1 MNKKRK
7 LKMNHFVN
15 FNAFTP
21 DYLENI
27 IDQALKMKHYPNQ
40 YARVLAGKNLYMLFQ
55 KTSTRTALSFAFGM
69 TALGG
74 QYLIQNWND
83 SNFSIAEIQDEV
95 RYVSRQADII
105 MARLKTNADINLMA
119 KYSYVPVINGCCNK
133 YHPSQAIADLVTIKE
148 LFGSLKIKLLFIGV
162 KNNVLNSL
170 ADSLPRLGGEVF
182 TVTPVVNEPSLD
194 KELDAT
200 ACKTGKYHEIGNG
213 HPTLTGV
220 KKLIREVDIVYT
232 DTWVDMEFIDD
243 KTYAG
248 QKDERIKK
256 MLPFQINAEL
266 LQGSKAVVM
275 HDMPIHAGFEISRD
289 VVETHLKTILQQA
302 DNRKY
307 AAQSILFNLL
317 K

>member
-1 MNKKRK
+1 
-7 LKMNHFVN
+7 MNHFIN
-15 FNAFTP
+15 FKDFTP

-27 IDQALKMKHYPNQ
+27 IDQALEMKHYPNQ
-40 YARVLAGKNLYMLFQ
+40 YTRVLQDKSMYMLFQ

-69 TALGG
+69 TVLGG
-74 QYLIQNWND
+74 QYLIQDWND

-105 MARLKTNADINLMA
+105 MARLKTNDDINQMA
-119 KYSYVPVINGCCNK
+119 QYSFVPVINGCCNM

-148 LFGSLKIKLLFIGV
+148 LFGTLKIKLLYIGV

-170 ADSLPRLGGEVF
+170 VDSLPKLGGEVF
-182 TVTPVVNEPSLD
+182 AVTPVVNAPSVD
-194 KELDAT
+194 KDLDA
-200 ACKTGKYHEIGNG
+200 AAIKTGKYHEIGSG

-220 KKLIREVDIVYT
+220 TKLIREVDVVYT
-232 DTWVDMEFIDD
+232 DTWVDMEFINDNACNGL
-243 KTYAG
+243 KE
-248 QKDERIKK
+248 ERMKK

-266 LQGSKAVVM
+266 LHDSKAVVM
-275 HDMPIHAGFEISRD
+275 HDMPIHAGSEISRD

>member
-1 MNKKRK
+1 
-7 LKMNHFVN
+7 MNHFIN
-15 FNAFTP
+15 FNDFTP

-27 IDQALKMKHYPNQ
+27 IDQALEMKHYPNQ
-40 YARVLAGKNLYMLFQ
+40 YARVLQGKNLYMLFQ

-74 QYLIQNWND
+74 QYLIQNWQD
-83 SNFSIAEIQDEV
+83 SNFSIAEIQDEG

-105 MARLKTNADINLMA
+105 MARLKTNEDINLMA
-119 KYSYVPVINGCCNK
+119 QYSYVPVINGCCNR

-148 LFGSLKIKLLFIGV
+148 LFGTLKIKLLYIGV

-182 TVTPVVNEPSLD
+182 AVTPVVNAPSVD
-194 KELDAT
+194 KELDA
-200 ACKTGKYHEIGNG
+200 AAFKTGKYHEIGGG

-220 KKLIREVDIVYT
+220 RKLIKEVDVVYT
-232 DTWVDMEFIDD
+232 DTWVDMEFINDNACNGL
-243 KTYAG
+243 KE
-248 QKDERIKK
+248 ERVKK

-275 HDMPIHAGFEISRD
+275 HDMPIHAGSEISRD

>member
-1 MNKKRK
+1 
-7 LKMNHFVN
+7 MNHFIN
-15 FNAFTP
+15 FKDFTQ

-27 IDQALKMKHYPNQ
+27 IDQALEMKRYPSQ
-40 YARVLAGKNLYMLFQ
+40 YVKVLQGKNLYMLFQ
-55 KTSTRTALSFAFGM
+55 KTSTRTALAFAFGM
-69 TALGG
+69 TAMGG
-74 QYLIQNWND
+74 QYLIQNWQD

-105 MARLKTNADINLMA
+105 MARMKTNDDINLMER
-119 KYSYVPVINGCCNK
+119 YSYVPVINGCCNM

-148 LFGSLKIKLLFIGV
+148 LFGTLKIKLLYIGV

-170 ADSLPRLGGEVF
+170 IDSLPRLGGEVF
-182 TVTPVVNEPSLD
+182 AVTPVVNAPSVD
-194 KELDAT
+194 KELEGA
-200 ACKTGKYHEIGNG
+200 ASKTGNYHEIGGG

-220 KKLIREVDIVYT
+220 RKLIKEVDVVYT
-232 DTWVDMEFIDD
+232 DTWADMEFINDNACVGL
-243 KTYAG
+243 KE
-248 QKDERIKK
+248 ERLKK
-256 MLPFQINAEL
+256 MLPFQINTEL

-275 HDMPIHAGFEISRD
+275 HDMPIHDGSEISRD
-289 VVETHLKTILQQA
+289 VVETHLKTILRQA

>member
-1 MNKKRK
+1 
-7 LKMNHFVN
+7 MNHFIN
-15 FNAFTP
+15 FNNFTP

-27 IDQALKMKHYPNQ
+27 IDQALEMKKYPSQ
-40 YARVLAGKNLYMLFQ
+40 YARVLEGKNLYMLFQ

-74 QYLIQNWND
+74 RYLIQNWQD

-105 MARLKTNADINLMA
+105 MARLKTNDDINLMA
-119 KYSYVPVINGCCNK
+119 QYSYVPVINGLCNK
-133 YHPSQAIADLVTIKE
+133 YHPSQAIADMVTIKE
-148 LFGSLKIKLLFIGV
+148 LFGTLKIKLLYIGV

-170 ADSLPRLGGEVF
+170 VDSLPKLGGEVF
-182 TVTPVVNEPSLD
+182 AVTPVVNEPSMD
-194 KELDAT
+194 RELDTA
-200 ACKTGKYHEIGNG
+200 ACKTGKYHEIGGG

-220 KKLIREVDIVYT
+220 RKLIREVDVVYT

-243 KTYAG
+243 KAYSG

-256 MLPFQINAEL
+256 MMPFQINAEL

-275 HDMPIHAGFEISRD
+275 HDMPIHAGSEISRD
-289 VVETHLKTILQQA
+289 AVETHLKTILQQA

>member
-1 MNKKRK
+1 
-7 LKMNHFVN
+7 MNHFVN
-15 FNAFTP
+15 FKDFTP

-27 IDQALKMKHYPNQ
+27 IDQALEMKHYPNQ
-40 YARVLAGKNLYMLFQ
+40 YTRVLQDKSMYMLFQ

-69 TALGG
+69 TVLGG
-74 QYLIQNWND
+74 QYLIQDWND

-105 MARLKTNADINLMA
+105 MARLKTNDDINQMA
-119 KYSYVPVINGCCNK
+119 QYSFVPVINGCCNM

-148 LFGSLKIKLLFIGV
+148 LFGTLKIKLLYIGV

-170 ADSLPRLGGEVF
+170 VDSLPKLGGEVF
-182 TVTPVVNEPSLD
+182 AVTPVVNAPSVD
-194 KELDAT
+194 KDLDA
-200 ACKTGKYHEIGNG
+200 AAIKTGKYHEIGSG

-220 KKLIREVDIVYT
+220 TKLIREVDVVYT
-232 DTWVDMEFIDD
+232 DTWVDMEFINDNACNGL
-243 KTYAG
+243 KE
-248 QKDERIKK
+248 ERMKK

-266 LQGSKAVVM
+266 LHDSKAVVM
-275 HDMPIHAGFEISRD
+275 HDMPIHAGSEISRD

>member
-1 MNKKRK
+1 
-7 LKMNHFVN
+7 
-15 FNAFTP
+15 
-21 DYLENI
+21 
-27 IDQALKMKHYPNQ
+27 
-40 YARVLAGKNLYMLFQ
+40 
-55 KTSTRTALSFAFGM
+55 M

-74 QYLIQNWND
+74 QYLIQNWQD
-83 SNFSIAEIQDEV
+83 SNFSIAEIQDEG

-105 MARLKTNADINLMA
+105 MARLKTNEDINLMA
-119 KYSYVPVINGCCNK
+119 QYSYVPVINGCCNR

-148 LFGSLKIKLLFIGV
+148 LFGTLKIKLLYIGV

-182 TVTPVVNEPSLD
+182 AVTPVVNAPSVD
-194 KELDAT
+194 KELDA
-200 ACKTGKYHEIGNG
+200 AAFKTGKYHEIGGG

-220 KKLIREVDIVYT
+220 RKLIKEVDVVYT
-232 DTWVDMEFIDD
+232 DTWVDMEFINDNACNGL
-243 KTYAG
+243 KE
-248 QKDERIKK
+248 ERVKK

-275 HDMPIHAGFEISRD
+275 HDMPIHAGSEISRD

>member
-1 MNKKRK
+1 
-7 LKMNHFVN
+7 MNHFIN
-15 FNAFTP
+15 FKDFTP

-27 IDQALKMKHYPNQ
+27 IDQALEMKHYPNQ
-40 YARVLAGKNLYMLFQ
+40 YAQVLQGKNLYMLFR

-74 QYLIQNWND
+74 QYLIQNWQD

-105 MARLKTNADINLMA
+105 MARLKTNEDINLMA
-119 KYSYVPVINGCCNK
+119 QYSYVPVINGCCNM

-148 LFGSLKIKLLFIGV
+148 LFGNLKIKLLYIGV

-170 ADSLPRLGGEVF
+170 IDSLPRLGGEVF
-182 TVTPVVNEPSLD
+182 AVTPVVNGPSVD
-194 KELDAT
+194 KELDT
-200 ACKTGKYHEIGNG
+200 AALKTGKYHEIGSG
-213 HPTLTGV
+213 HPTLAGV
-220 KKLIREVDIVYT
+220 RKLIREVDVVYT
-232 DTWVDMEFIDD
+232 DTWVDMEFISD
-243 KTYAG
+243 KAYTG

-275 HDMPIHAGFEISRD
+275 HDMPIHAGSEISRD
-289 VVETHLKTILQQA
+289 TVETHLKTILQQA

>member
-1 MNKKRK
+1 
-7 LKMNHFVN
+7 MNHFIN
-15 FNAFTP
+15 FKDFTP

-27 IDQALKMKHYPNQ
+27 IDQALEMKRYPSQ
-40 YARVLAGKNLYMLFQ
+40 YAKVLEGQNLYMLFQ

-74 QYLIQNWND
+74 QYLIQNWQD

-95 RYVSRQADII
+95 RYVSRQADVI
-105 MARLKTNADINLMA
+105 MARLKTNEDINLMA
-119 KYSYVPVINGCCNK
+119 QYSYVPVINGCCNM

-148 LFGSLKIKLLFIGV
+148 LFGTLKIKLLYIGV

-170 ADSLPRLGGEVF
+170 VDSLPKLCGEVF
-182 TVTPVVNEPSLD
+182 AVTPVVNTPSMDKALD
-194 KELDAT
+194 T
-200 ACKTGKYHEIGNG
+200 AAFKTGKYHEIGSG

-220 KKLIREVDIVYT
+220 RKLIREVDVVYT

-243 KTYAG
+243 KAYAG
-248 QKDERIKK
+248 QKAERIKK

-275 HDMPIHAGFEISRD
+275 HDMPIHTGSEISRD
-289 VVETHLKTILQQA
+289 TVETHLKTILQQA

>member
-1 MNKKRK
+1 
-7 LKMNHFVN
+7 MNHFIN
-15 FNAFTP
+15 FKNFTP

-27 IDQALKMKHYPNQ
+27 IDQALEMKSYPSQ
-40 YARVLAGKNLYMLFQ
+40 YARVLQGKNLYMLFQ

-74 QYLIQNWND
+74 QYLIQNWQD
-83 SNFSIAEIQDEV
+83 SNFSISEIQDEV

-105 MARLKTNADINLMA
+105 MARLKTNWNINLMA
-119 KYSYVPVINGCCNK
+119 QYSYVPVINGCCNM

-148 LFGSLKIKLLFIGV
+148 IFGTLKIKLLYIGV

-170 ADSLPRLGGEVF
+170 IDSLPKLGGEVF
-182 TVTPVVNEPSLD
+182 AVTPVVNEPSVD
-194 KELDAT
+194 KYLDA
-200 ACKTGKYHEIGNG
+200 AALKTGKYHEIGSG

-220 KKLIREVDIVYT
+220 RKLIRDVDVVYT
-232 DTWVDMEFIDD
+232 DTWVDMEFIND
-243 KTYAG
+243 KASNG
-248 QKDERIKK
+248 LKEERAKK

-266 LQGSKAVVM
+266 LQSSKAVVM
-275 HDMPIHAGFEISRD
+275 HDMPIHAGSEISRGG
-289 VVETHLKTILQQA
+289 VETHLKTILQQA

>member
-1 MNKKRK
+1 MKH
-7 LKMNHFVN
+7 LIN
-15 FNAFTP
+15 FKDSTP

-27 IDQALKMKHYPNQ
+27 IDQALEMKHYPGQ
-40 YARVLAGKNLYMLFQ
+40 YAEVLQGKNLYMLFQ

-74 QYLIQNWND
+74 RYLIQNWND
-83 SNFSIAEIQDEV
+83 SNFSITEIQDEV
-95 RYVSRQADII
+95 RYVSREADII
-105 MARLKTNADINLMA
+105 MARLKTNEAINLMA
-119 KYSYVPVINGCCNK
+119 QYSFVPVINGCCNM

-148 LFGSLKIKLLFIGV
+148 LFGTLKIKLLFIGV

-182 TVTPVVNEPSLD
+182 TVTPVVNAPSVD

-213 HPTLTGV
+213 HPTLTGI

-266 LQGSKAVVM
+266 LKDSKAVVM
-275 HDMPIHAGFEISRD
+275 HDMPIHAGSEISRD

>member
-1 MNKKRK
+1 
-7 LKMNHFVN
+7 MNHFIN
-15 FNAFTP
+15 FKDFTP

-27 IDQALKMKHYPNQ
+27 IDQALEMKRYPSQ
-40 YARVLAGKNLYMLFQ
+40 YAKVLEDKNLYMLFQ

-74 QYLIQNWND
+74 QYLIQNWQD

-95 RYVSRQADII
+95 RYVSRQADVI
-105 MARLKTNADINLMA
+105 MARLKTNEDINLMA
-119 KYSYVPVINGCCNK
+119 QYSYVPVINGCCNM

-148 LFGSLKIKLLFIGV
+148 LFGTLKIKLLYIGV

-170 ADSLPRLGGEVF
+170 VDSLPKLGGEVF
-182 TVTPVVNEPSLD
+182 AVTPVVNAPSVD
-194 KELDAT
+194 KELGT
-200 ACKTGKYHEIGNG
+200 AALKTGKYHEIGSG

-220 KKLIREVDIVYT
+220 RKLIREVDVVYT

-243 KTYAG
+243 KAYAG
-248 QKDERIKK
+248 QKAERIKK

-275 HDMPIHAGFEISRD
+275 HDMPIHTGSEISRD
-289 VVETHLKTILQQA
+289 TVETHLKTILQQA

>member
-1 MNKKRK
+1 
-7 LKMNHFVN
+7 MNHFIN
-15 FNAFTP
+15 FKDFTP

-27 IDQALKMKHYPNQ
+27 IDQALEMKRYPSQ
-40 YARVLAGKNLYMLFQ
+40 YAKVLEDKNLYMLFQ

-74 QYLIQNWND
+74 QYLIQNWQD

-95 RYVSRQADII
+95 RYVSRQADVI
-105 MARLKTNADINLMA
+105 MARLKTNEDINLMA
-119 KYSYVPVINGCCNK
+119 QYSYVPVINGCCNM

-148 LFGSLKIKLLFIGV
+148 LFGTLKIKLLYIGV

-170 ADSLPRLGGEVF
+170 VDSLPKLCGEVF
-182 TVTPVVNEPSLD
+182 AVTPVVNTPSMDKALD
-194 KELDAT
+194 T
-200 ACKTGKYHEIGNG
+200 AAFKTGKYHEIGSG

-220 KKLIREVDIVYT
+220 RKLIREVDVVYT

-243 KTYAG
+243 KAYAG
-248 QKDERIKK
+248 QKAERIKK

-275 HDMPIHAGFEISRD
+275 HDMPIHTGSEISRD
-289 VVETHLKTILQQA
+289 TVETHLKTILQQA

>member
-1 MNKKRK
+1 
-7 LKMNHFVN
+7 MNHFIN
-15 FNAFTP
+15 FNDFTP

-27 IDQALKMKHYPNQ
+27 IDQALEMKSYPSQ
-40 YARVLAGKNLYMLFQ
+40 YAEVLRGKNLYMLFQ

-74 QYLIQNWND
+74 QYLIQNWQD

-105 MARLKTNADINLMA
+105 MARLKTNDDINLMA
-119 KYSYVPVINGCCNK
+119 RYSYVPVINGCCNM

-148 LFGSLKIKLLFIGV
+148 LFGTLKIKLLYIGV

-170 ADSLPRLGGEVF
+170 VDSLPKLGGEVF
-182 TVTPVVNEPSLD
+182 AVTPVVNAPSVD
-194 KELDAT
+194 KELDA
-200 ACKTGKYHEIGNG
+200 AAFKTGKYHEIGGG

-220 KKLIREVDIVYT
+220 RKLIKEVDVVYT
-232 DTWVDMEFIDD
+232 DTWVDMEFIND
-243 KTYAG
+243 KAYTG
-248 QKDERIKK
+248 QKDERMKK
-256 MLPFQINAEL
+256 MLPFQINTEL
-266 LQGSKAVVM
+266 LQDSKAVIM
-275 HDMPIHAGFEISRD
+275 HDMPIHAGSEISRD

>member
-1 MNKKRK
+1 
-7 LKMNHFVN
+7 MNHFIN
-15 FNAFTP
+15 FKDFTP

-27 IDQALKMKHYPNQ
+27 IDQALEMKRYPSQ
-40 YARVLAGKNLYMLFQ
+40 YAKVLEGKKLYMLFQ

-105 MARLKTNADINLMA
+105 MARLKTNNDINLMA
-119 KYSYVPVINGCCNK
+119 QYSYVPVINGCCNM
-133 YHPSQAIADLVTIKE
+133 YHPSQAIADLITIKE
-148 LFGSLKIKLLFIGV
+148 RFGNLKIKLLYVGV

-170 ADSLPRLGGEVF
+170 IDSLPKLGGEVF
-182 TVTPVVNEPSLD
+182 AATPVVNEPSLD
-194 KELDAT
+194 EALYETVFKS
-200 ACKTGKYHEIGNG
+200 GKYHEIGNG

-220 KKLIREVDIVYT
+220 RKLIMEVDVVYT

-243 KTYAG
+243 KAYAG
-248 QKDERIKK
+248 LKKERIKK

-275 HDMPIHAGFEISRD
+275 HDMPIHAGSEISRD
-289 VVETHLKTILQQA
+289 AVENHLETILQQA

-307 AAQSILFNLL
+307 AAQSILFTLL

>member
-1 MNKKRK
+1 
-7 LKMNHFVN
+7 MNHFIN
-15 FNAFTP
+15 FKDFTP

-27 IDQALKMKHYPNQ
+27 IDQALEMKRYPSQ
-40 YARVLAGKNLYMLFQ
+40 YAKVLEDKNLYMLFQ

-74 QYLIQNWND
+74 QYLIQNWQD

-95 RYVSRQADII
+95 RYVSRQADVI
-105 MARLKTNADINLMA
+105 MARLKTNEDINLMA
-119 KYSYVPVINGCCNK
+119 QYSYVPVINGCCNM

-148 LFGSLKIKLLFIGV
+148 LFGTLKIKLLYIGV

-170 ADSLPRLGGEVF
+170 VDSLPKLGGEVF
-182 TVTPVVNEPSLD
+182 AVTPVVNAPSVD
-194 KELDAT
+194 KELGT
-200 ACKTGKYHEIGNG
+200 AALKTGKYHEIGSG

-220 KKLIREVDIVYT
+220 RKLIREVDVVYT
-232 DTWVDMEFIDD
+232 DTWVDMEFISDNSCSGMKED
-243 KTYAG
+243 
-248 QKDERIKK
+248 RLKK

-266 LQGSKAVVM
+266 LHGSKAVVM
-275 HDMPIHAGFEISRD
+275 HDMPIHAGSEISRD

>member
-1 MNKKRK
+1 
-7 LKMNHFVN
+7 MNHFIN
-15 FNAFTP
+15 FKDFTP

-27 IDQALKMKHYPNQ
+27 IDQALEMKHYPNQ
-40 YARVLAGKNLYMLFQ
+40 YAAVLEGKNLYMLFQ
-55 KTSTRTALSFAFGM
+55 KTSTRTTLSFAFGM
-69 TALGG
+69 TAMGG
-74 QYLIQNWND
+74 RYLIQNWAD

-105 MARLKTNADINLMA
+105 MARLKTNEDINLMA
-119 KYSYVPVINGCCNK
+119 QYSYVPVINGCCNR
-133 YHPSQAIADLVTIKE
+133 YHPSQAVADLVTIKE
-148 LFGSLKIKLLFIGV
+148 LFGTLKIKLLYIGV

-182 TVTPVVNEPSLD
+182 AVTPVVNEPSVD

-200 ACKTGKYHEIGNG
+200 AFKTGKYHEIGSG

-220 KKLIREVDIVYT
+220 RKLIREVDVVYT
-232 DTWVDMEFIDD
+232 DTWVDMEFIND
-243 KTYAG
+243 KAYTG
-248 QKDERIKK
+248 QKDERLKK

-266 LQGSKAVVM
+266 LQDSKAVVM
-275 HDMPIHAGFEISRD
+275 HDMPLHAGSEISRD
-289 VVETHLKTILQQA
+289 IVETHLKTILQQA

>member
-1 MNKKRK
+1 MN
-7 LKMNHFVN
+7 N
-15 FNAFTP
+15 FINFKNFSL

-27 IDQALKMKHYPNQ
+27 IDQALDMKHYPNQ
-40 YARVLAGKNLYMLFQ
+40 YARMLAGKNLYMLFQ

-74 QYLIQNWND
+74 RYLIQNWND
-83 SNFSIAEIQDEV
+83 TNFSIAEIQDEV

-148 LFGSLKIKLLFIGV
+148 LFGTLKIKLLFIGV

-182 TVTPVVNEPSLD
+182 TVTPVVNAPSVD

-200 ACKTGKYHEIGNG
+200 ACKTGKYHEIGSG
-213 HPTLTGV
+213 HPTLTGI
-220 KKLIREVDIVYT
+220 KKLIREFDIVYT

-256 MLPFQINAEL
+256 MLPFQINTEL
-266 LQGSKAVVM
+266 LQGSKALVM
-275 HDMPIHAGFEISRD
+275 HDMPIHAGSEISRD
-289 VVETHLKTILQQA
+289 VVETHMKTILQQA

>member
-1 MNKKRK
+1 
-7 LKMNHFVN
+7 MNHFIN
-15 FNAFTP
+15 FNDFTP

-27 IDQALKMKHYPNQ
+27 IDQALEMKKYPSQ
-40 YARVLAGKNLYMLFQ
+40 YARVLESKNLYMLFQ

-74 QYLIQNWND
+74 RYLIQNWQD
-83 SNFSIAEIQDEV
+83 SNFSIAEVQDEI

-105 MARLKTNADINLMA
+105 MARLKTNEDINLMA
-119 KYSYVPVINGCCNK
+119 RYSYVPVINGCCNK
-133 YHPSQAIADLVTIKE
+133 YHPSQAIADLISIKE
-148 LFGSLKIKLLFIGV
+148 LFGTLKVKLLYIGV

-170 ADSLPRLGGEVF
+170 VDSLPKLGGEVF
-182 TVTPVVNEPSLD
+182 AVTPVVNAPSVD
-194 KELDAT
+194 KELDA
-200 ACKTGKYHEIGNG
+200 AALKTGKYHEIGGG

-220 KKLIREVDIVYT
+220 RKLIREVDVVYT
-232 DTWVDMEFIDD
+232 DTWVDMEFINDNACNGL
-243 KTYAG
+243 KE
-248 QKDERIKK
+248 ERAKK

-266 LQGSKAVVM
+266 LRGNKVVVM
-275 HDMPIHAGFEISRD
+275 HDMPIHAGSEISRD